1 MESTQSQLSPAQDL
15 WSILSYNSLKH
26 PAPSPSHYLSDTM
39 LISMPGVRC
48 PGSRGAQS
56 PGPWPHSSESSTLS
70 PPPRPSVR
78 WPTQDPRILESQWP
92 GPVSLRSPGV
102 HCAGIKAGPHLSL
115 SVGQL
120 LLFSKYSPITTKA
133 CLISSLKARNCNIL
147 SQKFIYALSSF
158 RKIT

>member
-1 MESTQSQLSPAQDL
+1 M
-15 WSILSYNSLKH
+15 SYNSLKH
-26 PAPSPSHYLSDTM
+26 PGPSPSHYLSDTM
-39 LISMPGVRC
+39 LISMPGVQC

-70 PPPRPSVR
+70 PPPPRPSVR
-78 WPTQDPRILESQWP
+78 WPTQDPGILESQWP

-147 SQKFIYALSSF
+147 SVLSPNYIFAFFHPFERYNLSMSL
-158 RKIT
+158 